1 MSPGYDPEN
10 LHDDACGIDWVLRFS
25 GIVLNLKRPRPL
37 TDLSCDC
44 LRRLRMR
51 STSPPKSAWPG
62 VSTML
67 MRVPDQTTEV
77 TLSRI
82 VMLEKPVDE
91 GGLPMVDMGDDGDI
105 AKLHGIRNV
114 QRGPEGPA
122 VHMTA
127 I

>member
-1 MSPGYDPEN
+1 MGLPSATE
-10 LHDDACGIDWVLRFS
+10 DAL
-25 GIVLNLKRPRPL
+25 
-37 TDLSCDC
+37 DL
-44 LRRLRMR
+44 
-51 STSPPKSAWPG
+51 
-62 VSTML
+62 
-67 MRVPDQTTEV
+67 TTEIGV
-77 TLSRI
+77 AGRVDDVDTRALPDDRGHLGEDCDTALEVEIVRI
-82 VMLEKPVDE
+82 ERALVHALILAKRAGLLEKPVDE

>member
-1 MSPGYDPEN
+1 
-10 LHDDACGIDWVLRFS
+10 
-25 GIVLNLKRPRPL
+25 
-37 TDLSCDC
+37 
-44 LRRLRMR
+44 
-51 STSPPKSAWPG
+51 
-62 VSTML
+62 ML
-67 MRVPDQTTEV
+67 MRVPGPDDRGHLGENGDAALALEIV
-77 TLSRI
+77 RI
-82 VMLEKPVDE
+82 ERALGHALVLAKRAGLLEKPVDE